1 MPGSGLTRIPRSP
14 FAVSITANDA
24 SAGREP
30 TLALDVLDVQKYLP
44 SSRVTVAYREAER
57 VKVRPRHH

>member
-30 TLALDVLDVQKYLP
+30 TLALDVLDVQKYL
-44 SSRVTVAYREAER
+44 SSRATVAYREAER